1 MGREPSL
8 GEHAGQTGVWGK
20 TQIRELTRPVSMAVA
35 LVYVLVKL
43 VGLVLKCIRAMSVL
57 AAKAMESIVL

>member
-1 MGREPSL
+1 
-8 GEHAGQTGVWGK
+8 
-20 TQIRELTRPVSMAVA
+20 MAVA